1 MRLSYKE
8 RPISLVIVLRGS
20 HWVKTGTAGCAFRGD
35 EQRNLSNPWGWEKWE
50 AGFSGSMDV
59 AATRTRAR
67 RTICRMPEADE
78 KQETGLAAVG
88 Q

>member
-35 EQRNLSNPWGWEKWE
+35 EQRNLSNPWG
-50 AGFSGSMDV
+50 
-59 AATRTRAR
+59 
-67 RTICRMPEADE
+67 
-78 KQETGLAAVG
+78 
-88 Q
+88 